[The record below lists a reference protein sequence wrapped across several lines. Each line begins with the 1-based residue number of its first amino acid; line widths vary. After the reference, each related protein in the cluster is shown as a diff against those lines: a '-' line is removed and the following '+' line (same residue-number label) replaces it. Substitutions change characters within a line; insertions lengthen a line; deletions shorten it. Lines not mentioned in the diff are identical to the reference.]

1 MTAQPDLFT
10 GPTSAHLSAP
20 AATPAPP
27 LVRLLKGAGWRTA
40 RQLTEAMGFPNS
52 ESGRRLLREAAA
64 ESKGQVAGGQ
74 KGYKLT
80 IELTDEEF
88 HHACNWMNSQA
99 AEMTAR
105 VRDMMLARNNK

>member
-1 MTAQPDLFT
+1 
-10 GPTSAHLSAP
+10 
-20 AATPAPP
+20 
-27 LVRLLKGAGWRTA
+27 
-40 RQLTEAMGFPNS
+40 MGFPNS